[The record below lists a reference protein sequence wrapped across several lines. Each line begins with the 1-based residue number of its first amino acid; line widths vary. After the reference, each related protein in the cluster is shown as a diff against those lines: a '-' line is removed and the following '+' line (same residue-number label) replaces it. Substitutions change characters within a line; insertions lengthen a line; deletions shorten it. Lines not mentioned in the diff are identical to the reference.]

1 MIRRSPWPALTH
13 ISWLL
18 KSMKRRPSAV
28 WKYTPWAPTT
38 GSGLRP
44 ACAAQSYS
52 VWRKQRSVI
61 SSALRALTASVT
73 TPEIVPPADSIG
85 LKIASVPSSR
95 NLSTA
100 AAWFVWVLTFTFML
114 LTVLSVQAVGDRPL
128 PSAYGL
134 GHGFVAVGSR
144 LLVTLIFA
152 TIGVVLIQRRLDSV
166 VGWLLAALTHA
177 AVVVAAAL
185 APLIEERAPEPSLVR

>member
-1 MIRRSPWPALTH
+1 MASMIRRSPWPALTH

-38 GSGLRP
+38 GSGFRP

-52 VWRKQRSVI
+52 VSRKQRSVI

-100 AAWFVWVLTFTFML
+100 AAWFVWVLTFTVML
-114 LTVLSVQAVGDRPL
+114 LTVLSVQAVGDRPP
-128 PSAYGL
+128 PSAYGP
-134 GHGFVAVGSR
+134 GHGFPAVGSR
-144 LLVTLIFA
+144 LVGARVFFTTRRPPIPRPLPRRV
-152 TIGVVLIQRRLDSV
+152 RRLRMAYRLTWVIPDNSL
-166 VGWLLAALTHA
+166 WYAA
-177 AVVVAAAL
+177 
-185 APLIEERAPEPSLVR
+185 P

>member
-1 MIRRSPWPALTH
+1 MASMIRRSPWPALTH
-13 ISWLL
+13 ITWLL

-38 GSGLRP
+38 GSGFRP
-44 ACAAQSYS
+44 AWAAQSYS
-52 VWRKQRSVI
+52 VWRRQSSVI

-100 AAWFVWVLTFTFML
+100 AAWFVWVLTFTVML
-114 LTVLSVQAVGDRPL
+114 LTVLSVQAVGDRPP

-134 GHGFVAVGSR
+134 GHGFLSVGSR
-144 LLVTLIFA
+144 LVGAPVFVP
-152 TIGVVLIQRRLDSV
+152 IGGPLFLRSRERG
-166 VGWLLAALTHA
+166 VGWFL
-177 AVVVAAAL
+177 VVVW
-185 APLIEERAPEPSLVR
+185 